1 MQPGFLLSACAAA
14 LLAAGCASY
23 DGRGLEAGKATE
35 ADVTRV
41 MGEPTETLTR
51 PNGDKRLYYSR
62 QPEGREIYAATIAP
76 DGSLRSLDQTLV
88 PENIRKVA
96 NGATTAQVRDL
107 LGPPYRSE
115 PTAQQPYEVW
125 EYRWMVGIDRRVLWV
140 SFNQDGTA
148 REVTD
153 THDYTWEPST
163 GSGFN

>member
-1 MQPGFLLSACAAA
+1 MKSKLLLSACAAT

-23 DGRGLEAGKATE
+23 DGRGLKAGASE
-35 ADVTRV
+35 ADVMRV
-41 MGEPTETLTR
+41 MGPPTETLTR

-76 DGSLRSLDQTLV
+76 DGALRGIDQTLV
-88 PENIRKVA
+88 PENIRKVT

-107 LGPPYRSE
+107 LGPPAVAGR
-115 PTAQQPYEVW
+115 TAQQPYEVW
-125 EYRWMVGIDRRVLWV
+125 EYRWMVGFDKRILWV

-148 REVTD
+148 REVTE
-153 THDYTWEPST
+153 THDYTWEPNT